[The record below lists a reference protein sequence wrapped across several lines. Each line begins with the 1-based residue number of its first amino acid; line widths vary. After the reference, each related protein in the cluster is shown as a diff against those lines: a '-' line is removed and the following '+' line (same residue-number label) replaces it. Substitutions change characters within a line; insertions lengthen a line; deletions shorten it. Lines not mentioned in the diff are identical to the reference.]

1 MKMSENK
8 QLQQQKVIGHNFI
21 ETVSINNSV
30 QRGDDA
36 GRDTGVK
43 KKTKKTKTRKLNVLM
58 KIIKGVTSGLQHSW
72 NQIDSDGVF
81 FAFILYK
88 K

>member
-30 QRGDDA
+30 QRGA

-43 KKTKKTKTRKLNVLM
+43 KKQTNKKNVLM

>member
-1 MKMSENK
+1 MSENK

-43 KKTKKTKTRKLNVLM
+43 KTNKKIKRFDENYKGSNKWLTALM
-58 KIIKGVTSGLQHSW
+58 ESNRQ
-72 NQIDSDGVF
+72 
-81 FAFILYK
+81 
-88 K
+88 

>member
-30 QRGDDA
+30 QRGA

-43 KKTKKTKTRKLNVLM
+43 KKQTNKKIKRFDENYKGSNKWLTALM
-58 KIIKGVTSGLQHSW
+58 ESNRQ
-72 NQIDSDGVF
+72 
-81 FAFILYK
+81 
-88 K
+88 

>member
-30 QRGDDA
+30 QRGDNA

-43 KKTKKTKTRKLNVLM
+43 KNKQTRKLNVLM

>member
-1 MKMSENK
+1 MSENK
-8 QLQQQKVIGHNFI
+8 QFQQQKVIGHNFI

-43 KKTKKTKTRKLNVLM
+43 KKTRKLNVLM

>member
-43 KKTKKTKTRKLNVLM
+43 KKQKKNNKKIKRFDENYKGGNKWLTALM
-58 KIIKGVTSGLQHSW
+58 ES
-72 NQIDSDGVF
+72 N
-81 FAFILYK
+81 
-88 K
+88 

>member
-1 MKMSENK
+1 MSENK

-36 GRDTGVK
+36 GGDTGVK
-43 KKTKKTKTRKLNVLM
+43 KQTNKRKT
-58 KIIKGVTSGLQHSW
+58 
-72 NQIDSDGVF
+72 F
-81 FAFILYK
+81 
-88 K
+88 

>member
-43 KKTKKTKTRKLNVLM
+43 KKKKTNKQEN
-58 KIIKGVTSGLQHSW
+58 
-72 NQIDSDGVF
+72 
-81 FAFILYK
+81 
-88 K
+88 

>member
-43 KKTKKTKTRKLNVLM
+43 KKQTRKLNVLM

>member
-1 MKMSENK
+1 MQDHRMKMSENK

-43 KKTKKTKTRKLNVLM
+43 KKTNKKIKRFDENYKGSNKWLTALM
-58 KIIKGVTSGLQHSW
+58 ESNRQ
-72 NQIDSDGVF
+72 
-81 FAFILYK
+81 
-88 K
+88 

>member
-43 KKTKKTKTRKLNVLM
+43 KKNKQTRKLNVLM
-58 KIIKGVTSGLQHSW
+58 KIIKGVTSGLLHSW

>member
-43 KKTKKTKTRKLNVLM
+43 KQTNKKIKRFDENYKGSNKWLTALM
-58 KIIKGVTSGLQHSW
+58 ESNRQ
-72 NQIDSDGVF
+72 
-81 FAFILYK
+81 
-88 K
+88 

>member
-1 MKMSENK
+1 M
-8 QLQQQKVIGHNFI
+8 Q
-21 ETVSINNSV
+21 
-30 QRGDDA
+30 A
-36 GRDTGVK
+36 GTQEFK
-43 KKTKKTKTRKLNVLM
+43 KKTKQTRKLNVLM
-58 KIIKGVTSGLQHSW
+58 KIIKGVTSDLQHSW

>member
-30 QRGDDA
+30 QRGA

-43 KKTKKTKTRKLNVLM
+43 KNKQTRKLNVLM

>member
-30 QRGDDA
+30 QRGA

-43 KKTKKTKTRKLNVLM
+43 KTKKIKRFDENYKGSNKWLTALM
-58 KIIKGVTSGLQHSW
+58 ESNRQ
-72 NQIDSDGVF
+72 
-81 FAFILYK
+81 
-88 K
+88 